1 MMMTTLISII
11 LIHIILVLV
20 GLIIQKQNSASGPAS
35 ESAGSPRFCYSSSTV
50 L

>member
-20 GLIIQKQNSASGPAS
+20 GLIIRKQNSASGHAS
-35 ESAGSPRFCYSSSTV
+35 EAAGYLRFGNGSSAAA
-50 L
+50 